1 MHFVILPCRTPR
13 KSRKVIGL
21 ISRFEQFTSSIST
34 IYRYIQKIERDE
46 MEKYGLKGAFA
57 QYLMVMSRFPDGITA
72 AQLCEICDKDKAA
85 VSRIVAEL
93 EAKRLAVREGANYRA
108 LIRLTGAGRDAARF
122 VQARA
127 HIAVT
132 LAGRGIT
139 DEERR
144 VYCAALDQIATNLQT
159 ISKEG
164 IPEQ

>member
-1 MHFVILPCRTPR
+1 MV
-13 KSRKVIGL
+13 
-21 ISRFEQFTSSIST
+21 SRFEQFTTSIST
-34 IYRYIQKIERDE
+34 IYRFIQKIERDE

-57 QYLMVMSRFPDGITA
+57 QYLIVMSRFPDGITA

-93 EAKRLAVREGANYRA
+93 EAKGLAVREGTNYRA
-108 LIRLTGAGRDAARF
+108 LVRLTESGRDAARF
-122 VQARA
+122 VRERA

-132 LAGRGIT
+132 LAGKGIT
-139 DEERR
+139 DEERKA
-144 VYCAALDQIATNLQT
+144 YCAALDQIAANLQI

>member
-1 MHFVILPCRTPR
+1 M
-13 KSRKVIGL
+13 IGL
-21 ISRFEQFTSSIST
+21 VSRFEQFTTSIST

-57 QYLMVMSRFPDGITA
+57 QYLIVMSRFPDGITA

-93 EAKRLAVREGANYRA
+93 EAKGLAVREDTNYRA
-108 LIRLTGAGRDAARF
+108 LIRLTELGRDATRF
-122 VQARA
+122 VHERA

-132 LAGRGIT
+132 LAGKGIT

-144 VYCAALDQIATNLQT
+144 VYCAALDQIAANLQI

-164 IPEQ
+164 IPEL